1 MTKGGMC
8 MKRIGE
14 GILRGIPLLLCVAL
28 LFAMIHAVPSAY
40 WRSIGKGAAVLL
52 MGMQDPKGSVA
63 YAREVLEKRE
73 TATMPTV
80 PSLPSEGVVPTVSE
94 PIIPPKGDGGG
105 AVSEE
110 QIGGGVAITD
120 AVSVKNNSGMDYDF
134 RALLEAG
141 LPFENAATEEPQ
153 VLIVHTHTTECYMS
167 YYAGYYNAD
176 DATRTTDTTQN
187 VAAVGDA
194 IAEELRAKGVGVL
207 HDVTLHDSPQYS
219 GAYSRSED
227 TIKAYLE
234 KYPSIRVV
242 LDIHR
247 DAMMYDDLTK
257 VKPTAT
263 VDGQKAAQVM
273 LVVGGT
279 STDDLPNAY
288 CEDNLRFGLQLQH
301 ALATA
306 YPDLARPLYVVDA
319 RYNQG
324 LLSGSLLIEVGT
336 DANTLSEA
344 LYSGR
349 LVGRQLAAVLQ

>member
-1 MTKGGMC
+1 
-8 MKRIGE
+8 MKRIG
-14 GILRGIPLLLCVAL
+14 GVVLRWIPLMLCVAL
-28 LFAMIHAVPSAY
+28 LFGMVRAVPHAY
-40 WRSIGKGAAVLL
+40 WCTIGKGTAVLL
-52 MGMQDPKGSVA
+52 MGLQSPRQSA
-63 YAREVLEKRE
+63 EYAEE
-73 TATMPTV
+73 TLAGRAEAAMPTV
-80 PSLPSEGVVPTVSE
+80 PAYPKTQSVPTLVE

-110 QIGGGVAITD
+110 QVGGGVAVTET
-120 AVSVKNNSGMDYDF
+120 VYVKNNSGVEYDF
-134 RALLEAG
+134 NALLSAG
-141 LPFENAATEEPQ
+141 MPFEGADTTDPQ

-187 VAAVGDA
+187 VAAVGEA
-194 IAEELRAKGVGVL
+194 IAEELRAAGVGVL
-207 HDVTLHDSPQYS
+207 HDVSLHDSPQYS

-288 CEDNLRFGLQLQH
+288 CEDNLRFGLQLQQ
-301 ALATA
+301 ALSIA
-306 YPDLARPLYVVDA
+306 YPTLARPLYVVDA

-324 LLSGSLLIEVGT
+324 LLAGSLLIEVGT

-349 LVGRQLAAVLQ
+349 LVGKQLAAVLQ

>member
-1 MTKGGMC
+1 VR
-8 MKRIGE
+8 RIGAVA
-14 GILRGIPLLLCVAL
+14 LRCIPLFLC
-28 LFAMIHAVPSAY
+28 
-40 WRSIGKGAAVLL
+40 AVLL
-52 MGMQDPKGSVA
+52 VGALRAVPTASWEQLAEGSALLVIGLHNPPRSPA
-63 YAREVLEKRE
+63 SAQETVEPSRYAPLP
-73 TATMPTV
+73 TMPTY
-80 PSLPSEGVVPTVSE
+80 PQTAAVPTVNE

-110 QIGGGVAITD
+110 QIGGGTEITPT
-120 AVSVKNNSGMDYDF
+120 VSVKNNSGRERDF
-134 RALLEAG
+134 KALLQAG
-141 LPFENAATEEPQ
+141 MPFTLTPGEEPQ

-187 VAAVGDA
+187 VAAVGEA
-194 IAEELRAKGVGVL
+194 IAQELLQAGIGVI

-227 TIKAYLE
+227 TIKQYLE
-234 KYPSIRVV
+234 TYPSIRVV

-257 VKPTAT
+257 VKPTVT
-263 VDGQKAAQVM
+263 VDGKKAAQVM
-273 LVVGGT
+273 LVVGN
-279 STDDLPNAY
+279 TDTQDLPNAY

-301 ALATA
+301 ALESAHEGIT
-306 YPDLARPLYVVDA
+306 RPLYAVDA

-324 LLSGSLLIEVGT
+324 LCAGSLLIEIGT

-349 LVGRQLAAVLQ
+349 LVGRQLATLLR